1 MFSKYKIVV
10 LLVFNFI
17 IIFATNFVFAEA
29 NTDATIGNITLMT
42 TGEIELKPGF
52 RSDITEYTA
61 NVNSD
66 ISNVVVRTLASSTAS
81 IVTIND
87 KAVGFGA
94 EQNVALAVGKNTI
107 QIVDTAKEGVS
118 KTYTIVIQREDIKPI
133 ADKFL
138 KFTYTDPTTGKI
150 MPYRLFVPD
159 QYNPKKSYPLVLF
172 LHGSGERGTDNEAQ
186 VMANQGAT
194 IWAKPEEQTKH
205 PTFVLAPQS
214 PKDGGWIHID
224 SSSYDPAVRFA
235 KHAEFTDELQM
246 VVNIIHELQA
256 KYNLDNKRLY
266 STGLSIGGFGT
277 WNLNEKYPYLFAAM
291 VPVCGGG
298 DLEQAYKIAKKPIW
312 TFHAVNDPIVP
323 VRYTQD
329 MVKALQGHK
338 GKPIY
343 TEYPAGLYIKPFEHF
358 SWVLAFQNSEM
369 RNWLFEQKKNS

>member
-1 MFSKYKIVV
+1 MFSKHKILA

-17 IIFATNFVFAEA
+17 MIFTMHSVSAEA
-29 NTDATIGNITLMT
+29 NTDATIGSVTLT
-42 TGEIELKPGF
+42 ATGGIQLKPGF

-66 ISNVVVRTLASSTAS
+66 ISNVVVRALASSTTS
-81 IVTIND
+81 SVTIND
-87 KAVGFGA
+87 KAVGFAA
-94 EQNVALAVGKNTI
+94 EQNVALVVGENTI
-107 QIVDTAKEGVS
+107 HIVDTAKDGTE
-118 KTYTIVIQREDIKPI
+118 KMYTIVIHREDIKPI

-138 KFTYTDPTTGKI
+138 KLSYTDPVTGKI

-159 QYNPKKSYPLVLF
+159 QYDPKKSYPLVLF
-172 LHGSGERGTDNEAQ
+172 LHGSGERGNDNEAQ
-186 VMANQGAT
+186 LLANQGAT
-194 IWAKPEEQTKH
+194 IWAKPEEQSKH
-205 PTFVLAPQS
+205 PAFVLAPQA

-235 KHAEFTDELQM
+235 KHAEFTNELQM
-246 VVNIIHELQA
+246 VVNIIQELQG

-277 WNLNEKYPYLFAAM
+277 WNLNEQYPELFAAM
-291 VPVCGGG
+291 VPVCGGA
-298 DLEQAYKIAKKPIW
+298 DVEQAYKIAKKPIW

-323 VRYTQD
+323 VSYTQD
-329 MVKALQGHK
+329 MVKALQAHK

-358 SWVLAFQNSEM
+358 SWVLAFQNAEM
-369 RNWLFEQKKNS
+369 RNWLFEQKKN